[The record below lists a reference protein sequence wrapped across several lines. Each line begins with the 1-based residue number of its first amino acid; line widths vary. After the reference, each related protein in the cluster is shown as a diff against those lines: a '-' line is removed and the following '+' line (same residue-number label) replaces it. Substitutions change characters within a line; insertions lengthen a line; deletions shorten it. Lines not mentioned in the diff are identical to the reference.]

1 MDWQW
6 SVCSPHNDQYK
17 ILSEKGGSTS
27 MLVKVAR
34 LGTAV
39 QELALTSSASVQDAL
54 DAADLAVENEDI
66 RVNNSASTATTVL
79 HEGDIVTLVPKVK
92 GGQRI
97 VKVARLGTAV
107 KEVAVSEDA
116 LVSDALEAAD
126 IEIDN
131 EDVRLD
137 GQTAN
142 TSSRIGNG
150 NLITIVP
157 KVKGGK

>member
-1 MDWQW
+1 
-6 SVCSPHNDQYK
+6 
-17 ILSEKGGSTS
+17 

-39 QELALTSSASVQDAL
+39 QELALEAGAKVSDAL
-54 DAADLAVENEDI
+54 NAADLSVENEEI
-66 RVNNSASTATTVL
+66 RVNNNSATEQTL
-79 HEGDIVTLVPKVK
+79 LQDGDIVTLVPKVK

-107 KEVAVSEDA
+107 QEVAVSEEATVQDA
-116 LVSDALEAAD
+116 LDAAG

-131 EDVRLD
+131 EDVRVD
-137 GQTAN
+137 GH
-142 TSSRIGNG
+142 SSDLGSKIGSG

>member
-1 MDWQW
+1 
-6 SVCSPHNDQYK
+6 VLINNVV
-17 ILSEKGGSTS
+17 ENVRKGDIH

-39 QELALTSSASVQDAL
+39 QELALTDNSSVMDAL
-54 DAADLAVENEDI
+54 TAADLTVEEEDI
-66 RVNNSASTATTVL
+66 RVNNASATTSTVL
-79 HEGDIVTLVPKVK
+79 HNGDIVTLVPKVK

-107 KEVAVSEDA
+107 QEVAVAEDA
-116 LVSDALEAAD
+116 SVQNALDAAG

-131 EDVRLD
+131 EDVRVD
-137 GQTAN
+137 GRSAEV
-142 TSSRIGNG
+142 SSQIGSG
-150 NLITIVP
+150 TLITIVP